1 MFKNRIVGFFLENLS
16 KEIIHSDNNSSK
28 LKNGDLIYMTTF
40 IDVHHI
46 FVRKVK
52 DETDDFFDFIESVN
66 LYCSAGIY

>member
-1 MFKNRIVGFFLENLS
+1 MS
-16 KEIIHSDNNSSK
+16 KEIIHSDNNTSK
-28 LKNGDLIYMTTF
+28 LKIGDLLYIITF

-52 DETDDFFDFIESVN
+52 DETDDFFSFIDSVN